1 MDKNSNYKRI
11 LWVAQS
17 ALLLALLVVVQLI
30 SKVIPPSVPLI
41 SQLVTGSLVN
51 LILVVGAGSVGFS
64 GTAVASV
71 LSPVLAFA
79 FGQMTFPQ
87 MVPVVALGNLVIVA
101 ITWAFFK
108 KNNGAAN
115 VLGIVVGAIAK
126 CVFLWIAT
134 AALVVPLFYSGTKI
148 ASKLA
153 LLFSWPQGVTAL
165 IGGFLALL
173 VLPAIRSAQKRQA

>member
-1 MDKNSNYKRI
+1 MENYKKL
-11 LWVAQS
+11 LWVAQA

-30 SKVIPPSVPLI
+30 TKIIPASVPI
-41 SQLVTGSLVN
+41 VSQLITGSLVN
-51 LILVVGAGSVGFS
+51 LILVVGAGAVGFS
-64 GTAVASV
+64 ATAVAAV

-79 FGQMTFPQ
+79 FGQMSIPP

-108 KNNGAAN
+108 KDGRGMQT
-115 VLGIVVGAIAK
+115 LGIIVGAVAK
-126 CVFLWIAT
+126 CAFLWAA
-134 AALVVPLFYSGTKI
+134 AALIVIPLFFK

-153 LLFSWPQGVTAL
+153 AKITLLFSWPQLVTAL

-173 VLPAIRSAQKRQA
+173 VLPAVRRSLHSAQNK